1 MLYYRDKKSW
11 KRLAVNTLK
20 GVVLVGAAAWLG
32 VSLGT
37 APEERSGADVVQA
50 QAVLPAEGNE
60 ESVKAAPPSSGTS
73 VEMAGV
79 TAEAE
84 REELPVAGPPVPEP
98 VDPTAANGSFTEP
111 AQGVLTSGYG
121 ARWGRTHTGID
132 IGGDDGS
139 DILAADGGLITLA
152 GWVSGYGN
160 YVVIDHENGYQ
171 TAYGHCSELLVAEG
185 ERVAQG
191 QRIARMG
198 STGNSTGPHLH
209 FEVKVDGEYQNPL
222 DYVLY

>member
-1 MLYYRDKKSW
+1 MLYYRDKKIW
-11 KRLAVNTLK
+11 KKLAANALK
-20 GVVLVGAAAWLG
+20 GVVLVGTAAWLG

-37 APEERSGADVVQA
+37 APEHRSGAEVVHA
-50 QAVLPAEGNE
+50 QAILPGDGNE
-60 ESVKAAPPSSGTS
+60 PAVQTALPSSGTS
-73 VEMAGV
+73 VEPAGI
-79 TAEAE
+79 TAGAAQED
-84 REELPVAGPPVPEP
+84 LPVAGPPAPEP
-98 VDPTAANGSFTEP
+98 VDPTVACGSITEP

-139 DILAADGGLITLA
+139 DILAADGGLVTLA
-152 GWVSGYGN
+152 DWVSGYGI
-160 YVVIDHENGYQ
+160 YVVVDHENGYQ
-171 TAYGHCSELLVAEG
+171 TAYGHCSELLVTEG

-191 QRIARMG
+191 QNIARMG

-209 FEVKVDGEYQNPL
+209 FEVKADVEYQNPL